1 MEETVNEGK
10 TLDTRREER
19 PDGWDELQEDSENRK
34 MEDRRIKGE
43 GCGGS
48 VAPIRSL

>member
-34 MEDRRIKGE
+34 TEDRRIKARDVE
-43 GCGGS
+43 GQ
-48 VAPIRSL
+48 